1 MDTVMD
7 YVDEYTIG
15 IVGIL
20 GTTYSG
26 EYDDIKQLDSKL
38 TEYIEAHPDRPDP
51 VIHIDGAC
59 GGMFTPFTEP
69 ELEWDFRL
77 KNVVSISTS
86 GHKYGLTYP
95 GVGWIVW
102 RSREYLPEELIFEVS
117 YLGGNM
123 PTMAINFSRSASQIV
138 GQYYNFLRFGRQGY
152 SHIHLKT
159 QEIATLIGDRIEH
172 TGLFELYNKGSR
184 MPIICYKLKP
194 DATYRDGTKVVW
206 NLYDLSDRLRM
217 HGWQVP
223 AYPLPDGAEEVTV
236 QRIVCRA
243 DLTFNLAEAFVMD
256 FRESLEDLKNA
267 HVLCNEEKTGSY
279 GFTH

>member
-1 MDTVMD
+1 M
-7 YVDEYTIG
+7 
-15 IVGIL
+15 
-20 GTTYSG
+20 
-26 EYDDIKQLDSKL
+26 
-38 TEYIEAHPDRPDP
+38 
-51 VIHIDGAC
+51 
-59 GGMFTPFTEP
+59 
-69 ELEWDFRL
+69 
-77 KNVVSISTS
+77 
-86 GHKYGLTYP
+86 
-95 GVGWIVW
+95 GWIVW

-159 QEIATLIGDRIEH
+159 QEIATLIADRIEH

-184 MPIICYKLKP
+184 MPIICYKLKQN
-194 DATYRDGTKVVW
+194 AEYKDGTKVVW
-206 NLYDLSDRLRM
+206 NLYDLADRLRM

-256 FRESLEDLKNA
+256 FRECLDDLKNA
-267 HVLCNEEKTGSY
+267 HVLTNEEKTGSY